1 MSTKVVRVIDGAVD
15 ETNLICISESFQI
28 DDKRIRG
35 MLECGA
41 STTGGIDLNI
51 DEEI

>member
-1 MSTKVVRVIDGAVD
+1 VIEGAGDV
-15 ETNLICISESFQI
+15 NLICISESFQI

-35 MLECGA
+35 MFECGLA
-41 STTGGIDLNI
+41 GDLNI